1 MTPYPRGYAIIDS
14 TPGIGDMNQLLGGRY
29 QFIRVLKS
37 NAVGQTYLAE
47 DTQGEQ
53 PLPCIVKRLQIAS
66 RNPRTQRFV
75 SVLLKKKAE
84 TLSNFTC
91 SQVPKILDFFEEA
104 AGFYIIEE
112 YIEGRPLSDLFAQ
125 GRPWDEGSVIQL
137 LHDILNIVATVHSWG
152 VIHRCIEPA
161 HLIRRESDQQWVLIG
176 FGIFHEIST
185 QVMRSQTPPSS
196 PLLGEASIYRPTEQT
211 QGQLQFSS
219 DIYAVGMI
227 GIQAITGLS
236 SLDLMKLRDSSTA
249 TNGSK
254 SPQILWRDQG
264 NLSDDL
270 AEILDRMVCPAVH
283 QRYQLVSDVLN
294 DLQRLRRQETALG
307 ASTSLGDEAAERSRT
322 STNSTNWMRPLGLGI
337 IAILGVAALMYS
349 QIPQRWLAQRSL
361 QRATNYQ
368 QSGATDKALAQYEQA
383 ITLQPSGQAFYER
396 GMLHQSMGNTQAA
409 LEDLSQA
416 IQLSPDNSNFH
427 YQRGNI
433 RFGLGDSEGAIAD
446 YTEAIQKDPNM
457 SNAYVNRGSVR
468 ADLGDDQGAIADYT
482 AALQVDPN
490 LSAAYLNRCL
500 SRSNLGEHQSAIADC
515 SQAIRLQPNSV
526 LAYQNRGL
534 VRRRIGDTRG
544 AIEDFNI
551 AIRLDPLDADP
562 YYNRGLARYELGD
575 RMGAIADYTEA
586 IQRNPDHVFAYYDR
600 AGIYAADNNLAAALD
615 DFQQAAK
622 LCLDAGRTR
631 CYEDAQYQI
640 RQLQAQEASNP
651 LPEQET
657 SSLDQD

>member
-1 MTPYPRGYAIIDS
+1 
-14 TPGIGDMNQLLGGRY
+14 MNQLLGGRY

-112 YIEGRPLSDLFAQ
+112 YIEGRPLSDMFAQ
-125 GRPWDEGSVIQL
+125 GRPWDEASVIQL
-137 LHDILNIVATVHSWG
+137 LHDILSIVAIVHSWG

-161 HLIRRESDQQWVLIG
+161 HLVRRESDQQWVLIG

-196 PLLGEASIYRPTEQT
+196 PLLAESSVYRPTEQT

-249 TNGSK
+249 TNGST
-254 SPQILWRDQG
+254 SPRLLWRDQAT
-264 NLSDDL
+264 LSDAL

-294 DLQRLRRQETALG
+294 DLQRLRRQETHHGAIAQLG
-307 ASTSLGDEAAERSRT
+307 SEAAERSSRT
-322 STNSTNWMRPLGLGI
+322 SMTSMSWMRPVGLGI
-337 IAILGVAALMYS
+337 IAILGVGALMYS

-361 QRATNYQ
+361 QRAANYQ
-368 QSGATDKALAQYEQA
+368 QSGATDEALAQYEQA

-396 GMLHQSMGNTQAA
+396 GLLHQSLGNTQAA
-409 LEDLSQA
+409 LADLSQA
-416 IQLSPDNSNFH
+416 IRLNPNNGTFH

-446 YTEAIQKDPNM
+446 YTTAIQKDPNN

-482 AALQVDPN
+482 EALQVDPN
-490 LSAAYLNRCL
+490 LAAAYLNRCL
-500 SRSNLGEHQSAIADC
+500 SRSNVGDHQAAIADC

-526 LAYQNRGL
+526 FAYQNRGL

-586 IQRNPDHVFAYYDR
+586 IQRNPNHVFAYYDR
-600 AGIYAADNNLAAALD
+600 ARLHATEDNITAALD

-640 RQLQAQEASNP
+640 SQLQNPDASNP
-651 LPEQET
+651 IPAQEPIN
-657 SSLDQD
+657 LDQD